1 MTLKGHKYRI
11 YPNAAAIRILEQHF
25 GSVRYVYNY
34 FLGLRIKAYKEEGK
48 TIDGFSCKRMLVELK
63 KEKSWLKDINSQSLQ
78 QFVLDLEKSY
88 RRFFKGLG
96 GYPVF
101 KKKANRQ
108 SFAVPQNF
116 KTIDGKLYI
125 PKLKNGINIKLHRE
139 LEGCAKTVII
149 SKSPTGK
156 YYASFSCEVEID
168 KLPKNNKEIGVDLG
182 LNHFAILSNGEKIE
196 HPKTLRRS
204 QKKLSRLQR
213 KLSGKQKGSS
223 NRNKARLKVA
233 ALHEK
238 IGNQRKDF
246 LHKLSFRLIREN
258 QAIHLEELIVKNMV
272 KNRCLSKA
280 ISDSGWGEFTRQLD
294 YKSEWYGRQF
304 NQIPRFYP
312 SSKTC
317 NVCGFVFKELQL
329 SQRSWN
335 CTDCGSI
342 HDRDINAANVILSVG
357 QDMPELTPVER
368 LAPTSSVLSM
378 KQVSSVKQ
386 EALASNKMHG
396 ILIP

>member
-1 MTLKGHKYRI
+1 MILKGFKYRI
-11 YPNAAAIRILEQHF
+11 YPNAEERKVLDQHF
-25 GSVRYVYNY
+25 GCVRYVYNY
-34 FLGLRIKAYKEEGK
+34 FLDLRSRTYAEES
-48 TIDGFSCKRMLVELK
+48 INLDGFSCKCKLVELK

-78 QFVLDLEKSY
+78 QSVLDLEKSY

-108 SFAVPQNF
+108 SFTVPQNF
-116 KTIDGKLYI
+116 KIIDGKLYI
-125 PKLKNGINIKLHRE
+125 PKLKNGINIKLHRP
-139 LEGCAKTVII
+139 LSGNAKTVTI

-156 YYASFSCEVEID
+156 YYASFSCEVEIE
-168 KLPKNNKEIGVDLG
+168 KLPKSNKEIGIDLG
-182 LNHFAILSNGEKIE
+182 LNHFAILSSGEKIE

-204 QKKLSRLQR
+204 QRKLSRLQK
-213 KLSGKQKGSS
+213 KLSAKQKGSS

-238 IGNQRKDF
+238 IGSQRKDF

-258 QAIHLEELIVKNMV
+258 QAIHLEELMVKNMV

-280 ISDSGWGEFTRQLD
+280 ISDSGWGEFIRQLA

-317 NVCGFVFKELQL
+317 NVCGFVFKDLQL

-335 CTDCGSI
+335 CSQCGSI

-368 LAPTSSVLSM
+368 LASVSSVLSM
-378 KQVSSVKQ
+378 KQVSSAKQ
-386 EALASNKMHG
+386 EALASDKMHG